1 MEDRIFKLVVEQND
15 LGWKQI
21 IYDLVNSESMDPWD
35 VNISL
40 LTQRYVE
47 RLNQLRAT
55 DLKVSGKVLL
65 AASLLLRLKSYK
77 LVSDDVE
84 AFDRLLAGTSI
95 DENEFYDELEQE
107 LSRGEVS
114 ALNENVELLPRLPQP
129 RKRKISVYE
138 LVRALEKALEV
149 KKRRL
154 WNIVTPVGIQMPDRK
169 WDIGE
174 AIKSVYARVCSFLSD
189 KADIFFSR
197 LLCSQTKEEKIRT
210 FIPLLHL
217 SNQRKVELS
226 QDVPF
231 GDIRISLVKDVV
243 SNAVQN

>member
-95 DENEFYDELEQE
+95 NENEFYDELEQE

>member
-1 MEDRIFKLVVEQND
+1 MEDRIFQLVVEQND

-95 DENEFYDELEQE
+95 NENEFYDELEQE

>member
-1 MEDRIFKLVVEQND
+1 MEDRIFQLVVEQND

-47 RLNQLRAT
+47 RLNKLRAS

-114 ALNENVELLPRLPQP
+114 ALHENVELLPRLPQP

-154 WNIVTPVGIQMPDRK
+154 WNTVTPVGIQMPDRK

-174 AIKSVYARVCSFLSD
+174 AIKSVYARVCSFLSG

-197 LLCSQTKEEKIRT
+197 LLRSQTKEEKIRT

-231 GDIRISLVKDVV
+231 GDIKISLVKGVV

>member
-1 MEDRIFKLVVEQND
+1 MEDRIFQLVVEQND
-15 LGWKQI
+15 LGWKSI
-21 IYDLVNSESMDPWD
+21 IYDLVNSEQMDPWD

-40 LTQRYVE
+40 LTQKYVE
-47 RLNQLRAT
+47 RLNQLRER
-55 DLKVSGKVLL
+55 DLIVSGKVLL
-65 AASLLLRLKSYK
+65 AASILLRLKSNK

-84 AFDRLLAGTSI
+84 AFDRLLAGTEINES
-95 DENEFYDELEQE
+95 EFYDELERE
-107 LSRGEVS
+107 LSRGEAS
-114 ALNENVELLPRLPQP
+114 ALSGNIELLPRLPES

-154 WNIVTPVGIQMPDRK
+154 WNTITSTDVHMPEKK

-174 AIKSVYARVCSFLSD
+174 SIKSVYSRISSFLSRN
-189 KADIFFSR
+189 AELLFSH
-197 LLCSQTKEEKIRT
+197 LLRSETKEEKIRT

-217 SNQRKVELS
+217 SNQRKIELA

-231 GDIRISLVKDVV
+231 GDIKISLVKEVRSNVV
-243 SNAVQN
+243 ES